1 MATTDKDASEAPAE
15 SGVDRIKEELSKFAS
30 AQVQQLADKAGG
42 KLKDLTGQLTD
53 SAENGGSL
61 PSIASRVLQGES
73 PAKAF
78 VSEKAKGA
86 KDAVVDKAKGLFGG
100 GGDDG
105 GGGGGKGN
113 RKAGGGKFMNIIEV
127 MDVGVPLRTAYD
139 AWTQYD
145 EFSGFMKGVQ
155 SVSKGDDE
163 ETDWKVKVGPSTRS
177 FKATVQEQVPDD
189 RIVWTSEGAKG
200 STRGAISFHELAP
213 NLTRIVLVVEYYPSG
228 FFEKTGNLWRAQG
241 RRVRLDFKHF
251 HRYVTLTEE
260 EPEGW
265 RGEIRDGEVVV
276 THEDAVEREEAEE
289 AEESEDGE
297 GEDEE
302 YGEEEAEDEE
312 PEEEEDDEDGE
323 EDEEDGEEDEEDG
336 EEDEED
342 EEPEDA
348 YEEEDEEPEEEEEDE
363 DVEDED
369 EDEDEDEE
377 EEEEPEE
384 PPAPKRASRRRRSEA
399 AR

>member
-1 MATTDKDASEAPAE
+1 MATTEKDESEAPQE

-30 AQVQQLADKAGG
+30 AQVQQLAEKAGG
-42 KLKDLTGQLTD
+42 KLKDLTGQLSD

-61 PSIASRVLQGES
+61 PAIASRVLQGES

-78 VSEKAKGA
+78 MSEKAKGA
-86 KDAVVDKAKGLFGG
+86 KDAVMDKAKGLFGG
-100 GGDDG
+100 GGDGDG
-105 GGGGGKGN
+105 GGGDGGGKGN
-113 RKAGGGKFMNIIEV
+113 RKAGGGKFMNIVEV
-127 MDVGVPLRTAYD
+127 MDVGVPVRTAYD
-139 AWTQYD
+139 AWTQYE

-155 SVSKGDDE
+155 SVSKGEDE

-213 NLTRIVLVVEYYPSG
+213 NLTRIVLVLEYYPSG

-265 RGEIRDGEVVV
+265 RGEIRDGEVVE
-276 THEDAVEREEAEE
+276 THEEAVEREESEE
-289 AEESEDGE
+289 AEGAEDGE
-297 GEDEE
+297 
-302 YGEEEAEDEE
+302 EE
-312 PEEEEDDEDGE
+312 PEEEAG
-323 EDEEDGEEDEEDG
+323 
-336 EEDEED
+336 
-342 EEPEDA
+342 
-348 YEEEDEEPEEEEEDE
+348 EDEEPEEEEEEEDYDE
-363 DVEDED
+363 DGEGEEDEEPEE
-369 EDEDEDEE
+369 EDEEEEEPEDEE
-377 EEEEPEE
+377 EEEEEEEEPKDEEEDEEEEDEDEPEE
-384 PPAPKRASRRRRSEA
+384 PPSPKRASPKRASRRRRSEA
-399 AR
+399 SR

>member
-1 MATTDKDASEAPAE
+1 MATTDKDESGAPAE

-30 AQVQQLADKAGG
+30 AQVQTLAEKAGD

-53 SAENGGSL
+53 AAENGGSL
-61 PSIASRVLQGES
+61 PAIGSRVLQGES
-73 PAKAF
+73 PVKAF

-86 KDAVVDKAKGLFGG
+86 KDAVVDKAKSAF
-100 GGDDG
+100 

-127 MDVGVPLRTAYD
+127 VDVGVPLRTAYD

-155 SVSKGDDE
+155 SVSKGEDE
-163 ETDWKVKVGPSTRS
+163 ESDWKVKVGPSSRS

-200 STRGAISFHELAP
+200 STRGAISFHELSP
-213 NLTRIVLVVEYYPSG
+213 NLTRIVLVMEYYPSG

-251 HRYVTLTEE
+251 QRYVTLTEE

-276 THEDAVEREEAEE
+276 SHEEAVEREEAEE
-289 AEESEDGE
+289 EEAEDGE
-297 GEDEE
+297 EEAKDGEDEEE
-302 YGEEEAEDEE
+302 YGEEE
-312 PEEEEDDEDGE
+312 PEE
-323 EDEEDGEEDEEDG
+323 EDEEEDEEEG
-336 EEDEED
+336 EEEEPEDEEEGEEEDYDEED
-342 EEPEDA
+342 EEPE
-348 YEEEDEEPEEEEEDE
+348 EDE
-363 DVEDED
+363 
-369 EDEDEDEE
+369 
-377 EEEEPEE
+377 EE
-384 PPAPKRASRRRRSEA
+384 PPAPKRGRKRRSGASR
-399 AR
+399 

>member
-100 GGDDG
+100 GGD
-105 GGGGGKGN
+105 GGGGKGN

-155 SVSKGDDE
+155 SVSKGEDE

-276 THEDAVEREEAEE
+276 THEEAVEREEAE
-289 AEESEDGE
+289 AEEAEDGE

-312 PEEEEDDEDGE
+312 PEEEEDYEDGE
-323 EDEEDGEEDEEDG
+323 DE
-336 EEDEED
+336 EED

-377 EEEEPEE
+377 PEEEEEEEEPEE

>member
-1 MATTDKDASEAPAE
+1 MATTDKDESEAPAE

-30 AQVQQLADKAGG
+30 AQVQTLAEKAGG

-53 SAENGGSL
+53 AAENGGSL
-61 PSIASRVLQGES
+61 PAIGSRVLQGES
-73 PAKAF
+73 PVKAF

-86 KDAVVDKAKGLFGG
+86 KDSVMDKAKSAF
-100 GGDDG
+100 

-155 SVSKGDDE
+155 SVSKGEDE
-163 ETDWKVKVGPSTRS
+163 ESDWKVKVGPSSRS

-189 RIVWTSEGAKG
+189 RVVWTSEGAKG

-213 NLTRIVLVVEYYPSG
+213 NLTRIVLVMEYYPSG

-251 HRYVTLTEE
+251 QRYVTLTEE

-276 THEDAVEREEAEE
+276 SHEEAVEREEAEE
-289 AEESEDGE
+289 EEAEDGE
-297 GEDEE
+297 EEAEDGEDEQEYGEEEPEEEDEE
-302 YGEEEAEDEE
+302 YGEEE
-312 PEEEEDDEDGE
+312 PGEEEDE
-323 EDEEDGEEDEEDG
+323 

-342 EEPEDA
+342 EEPD
-348 YEEEDEEPEEEEEDE
+348 EEDEEPDEEDEEPDEEDEGEEEDE
-363 DVEDED
+363 DDEPEED
-369 EDEDEDEE
+369 
-377 EEEEPEE
+377 EEEPEE
-384 PPAPKRASRRRRSEA
+384 PPAPKRGRKRRSGASR
-399 AR
+399 